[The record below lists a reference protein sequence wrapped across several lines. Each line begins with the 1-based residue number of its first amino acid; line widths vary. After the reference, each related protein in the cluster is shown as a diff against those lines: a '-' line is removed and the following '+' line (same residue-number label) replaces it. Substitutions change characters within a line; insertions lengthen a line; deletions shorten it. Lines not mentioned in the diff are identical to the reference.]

1 MRRSKKLIE
10 PIAKALIA
18 IGLTANAVTVIGAV
32 GTIVV
37 AIATG
42 VTGWLFGGAVVLTL
56 LVLADSLDGSIAALT
71 TGGTEF
77 GAFLDST
84 LDRIAD
90 WAMLVGVI
98 IFFLMHRDWWHTAI
112 DNTPDYTSMIGIAA
126 AAVAVMTSFVTS
138 YARARAESVGYEVKK
153 RHRHSCR
160 SLDHHSG
167 GHGHHRIDASGIVAR
182 HRHDTVGRIG
192 ISHRIPTHLR
202 SQAPNGH
209 RGEKHIGGS
218 HSRGQTPSKSSKSE
232 MPQVRIRHFVGEPL

>member
-1 MRRSKKLIE
+1 MLEHLRAPFKKLIE

-112 DNTPDYTSMIGIAA
+112 DNTPDYTSMIDIAA

-138 YARARAESVGYEVKK
+138 YARARADRLTIILVGMAITGLTRQGLWLAIAMILLAGLGLVTVFQRIFEAK
-153 RHRHSCR
+153 RQMV
-160 SLDHHSG
+160 
-167 GHGHHRIDASGIVAR
+167 I
-182 HRHDTVGRIG
+182 
-192 ISHRIPTHLR
+192 
-202 SQAPNGH
+202 
-209 RGEKHIGGS
+209 GEKTY
-218 HSRGQTPSKSSKSE
+218 R
-232 MPQVRIRHFVGEPL
+232 R

>member
-1 MRRSKKLIE
+1 MLEHLRAPFKKLIE

-18 IGLTANAVTVIGAV
+18 IGLSANAVTVIGAS

-42 VTGWLFGGAVVLTL
+42 ITGWLFGGAVALTL
-56 LVLADSLDGSIAALT
+56 LVLADSLDGSIAMLT

-98 IFFLMHRDWWHTAI
+98 LFFVLHDDWWHTGS
-112 DNTPDYTSMIGIAA
+112 DGVPDYVGMIGVVA

-138 YARARAESVGYEVKK
+138 YARARAESVGYEVKDGVAT
-153 RHRHSCR
+153 RADRLVIILVGMTVTGLTR
-160 SLDHHSG
+160 QGVWLTIAMVLLAVLG
-167 GHGHHRIDASGIVAR
+167 LVTVLQRIFEAR
-182 HRHDTVGRIG
+182 RQMSV
-192 ISHRIPTHLR
+192 
-202 SQAPNGH
+202 
-209 RGEKHIGGS
+209 GEKTY
-218 HSRGQTPSKSSKSE
+218 R
-232 MPQVRIRHFVGEPL
+232 R

>member
-1 MRRSKKLIE
+1 MLEHLRAPFKKLIE

-112 DNTPDYTSMIGIAA
+112 DNMIGIAA

-138 YARARAESVGYEVKK
+138 YARARAESVGYEVKNGIATRADRLTIILVGMAITGLTRQGLWLAIAMILLAGLGLVTVFQRIFEAK
-153 RHRHSCR
+153 RQMV
-160 SLDHHSG
+160 
-167 GHGHHRIDASGIVAR
+167 I
-182 HRHDTVGRIG
+182 
-192 ISHRIPTHLR
+192 
-202 SQAPNGH
+202 
-209 RGEKHIGGS
+209 GEKTY
-218 HSRGQTPSKSSKSE
+218 R
-232 MPQVRIRHFVGEPL
+232 R

>member
-1 MRRSKKLIE
+1 MLEHLRAPFKKLIE

-126 AAVAVMTSFVTS
+126 AAVAVETANRRKPNKFHRA
-138 YARARAESVGYEVKK
+138 ARR
-153 RHRHSCR
+153 
-160 SLDHHSG
+160 
-167 GHGHHRIDASGIVAR
+167 
-182 HRHDTVGRIG
+182 
-192 ISHRIPTHLR
+192 
-202 SQAPNGH
+202 NGT
-209 RGEKHIGGS
+209 R
-218 HSRGQTPSKSSKSE
+218 
-232 MPQVRIRHFVGEPL
+232 PQLPPPK

>member
-1 MRRSKKLIE
+1 MLEHLRAPFKKLIE

-126 AAVAVMTSFVTS
+126 AHTCCDFDVLNQLGEELAALRV
-138 YARARAESVGYEVKK
+138 
-153 RHRHSCR
+153 
-160 SLDHHSG
+160 DG
-167 GHGHHRIDASGIVAR
+167 GLLVLGG
-182 HRHDTVGRIG
+182 
-192 ISHRIPTHLR
+192 PTWNDL
-202 SQAPNGH
+202 
-209 RGEKHIGGS
+209 
-218 HSRGQTPSKSSKSE
+218 T
-232 MPQVRIRHFVGEPL
+232 

>member
-1 MRRSKKLIE
+1 MLEHLRAPFKKLIE

-112 DNTPDYTSMIGIAA
+112 DNTPDYTSMICLLYTSDAA
-126 AAVAVMTSFVTS
+126 D
-138 YARARAESVGYEVKK
+138 E
-153 RHRHSCR
+153 
-160 SLDHHSG
+160 
-167 GHGHHRIDASGIVAR
+167 
-182 HRHDTVGRIG
+182 
-192 ISHRIPTHLR
+192 
-202 SQAPNGH
+202 
-209 RGEKHIGGS
+209 
-218 HSRGQTPSKSSKSE
+218 
-232 MPQVRIRHFVGEPL
+232 

>member
-1 MRRSKKLIE
+1 MRRSKNLIE

-42 VTGWLFGGAVVLTL
+42 VTGWLFGGSGCS
-56 LVLADSLDGSIAALT
+56 DSACACRFVGWLDRRAYHGWDRISGLFSTPRSIASLI
-71 TGGTEF
+71 GP
-77 GAFLDST
+77 
-84 LDRIAD
+84 
-90 WAMLVGVI
+90 MLVGVI

-209 RGEKHIGGS
+209 REKTY
-218 HSRGQTPSKSSKSE
+218 RQ
-232 MPQVRIRHFVGEPL
+232 

>member
-1 MRRSKKLIE
+1 MLEHLRAPFKKLIE

-126 AAVAVMTSFVTS
+126 AAVAVMTSFVS
-138 YARARAESVGYEVKK
+138 QEEFIRNVN
-153 RHRHSCR
+153 
-160 SLDHHSG
+160 
-167 GHGHHRIDASGIVAR
+167 
-182 HRHDTVGRIG
+182 TVGMAITGLTRQGLWLAIAMILLAGLGLVTVFQRIFEAKRQMV
-192 ISHRIPTHLR
+192 I
-202 SQAPNGH
+202 
-209 RGEKHIGGS
+209 GEKTY
-218 HSRGQTPSKSSKSE
+218 R
-232 MPQVRIRHFVGEPL
+232 R

>member
-1 MRRSKKLIE
+1 MLEHLRAPFKKLIE

-138 YARARAESVGYEVKK
+138 YARARAESVGDRLTIILVGMAITGLTRQGLWLAIAMILLAGLGLVTVFQRIFEAK
-153 RHRHSCR
+153 RQMV
-160 SLDHHSG
+160 
-167 GHGHHRIDASGIVAR
+167 I
-182 HRHDTVGRIG
+182 
-192 ISHRIPTHLR
+192 
-202 SQAPNGH
+202 
-209 RGEKHIGGS
+209 GEKTY
-218 HSRGQTPSKSSKSE
+218 R
-232 MPQVRIRHFVGEPL
+232 R

>member
-1 MRRSKKLIE
+1 MLEHLRAPFKKLIE

-18 IGLTANAVTVIGAV
+18 IGLSANAVTVIGAI

-42 VTGWLFGGAVVLTL
+42 ITGWLFGGAVVLTL
-56 LVLADSLDGSIAALT
+56 LVLADSLDGSIAMLT

-98 IFFLMHRDWWHTAI
+98 LFFVLHDDWWHTGS
-112 DNTPDYTSMIGIAA
+112 DGVPDYVGMIGVVA

-138 YARARAESVGYEVKK
+138 YARARAESVGYEVRK
-153 RHRHSCR
+153 RRGHACGS
-160 SLDHHSG
+160 SGDHSG
-167 GHGHHRIDASGIVAR
+167 GHGR
-182 HRHDTVGRIG
+182 HRVDPTGGVADHSHGAAGRIG
-192 ISHRIPTHLR
+192 T
-202 SQAPNGH
+202 GH
-209 RGEKHIGGS
+209 RASADIRS
-218 HSRGQTPSKSSKSE
+218 PSAD
-232 MPQVRIRHFVGEPL
+232 VRR